1 MRPRPAP
8 AVRARGGSG
17 HVRLHVLG
25 GGLNHGPRPV
35 PYRGVEAYD
44 IVRALVDALPVG
56 SALFLSH
63 PTSGLNAEKIAK
75 VAETY
80 HERGFTFVPR
90 SSGFRQS

>member
-1 MRPRPAP
+1 M
-8 AVRARGGSG
+8 
-17 HVRLHVLG
+17 
-25 GGLNHGPRPV
+25 
-35 PYRGVEAYD
+35 YD

-63 PTSGLNAEKIAK
+63 LTSGLNAEKIAK

-80 HERGFTFVPR
+80 HERGFTFVLR

>member
-1 MRPRPAP
+1 M
-8 AVRARGGSG
+8 
-17 HVRLHVLG
+17 
-25 GGLNHGPRPV
+25 
-35 PYRGVEAYD
+35 
-44 IVRALVDALPVG
+44 VRALVDALPVG

>member
-1 MRPRPAP
+1 M
-8 AVRARGGSG
+8 
-17 HVRLHVLG
+17 
-25 GGLNHGPRPV
+25 
-35 PYRGVEAYD
+35 
-44 IVRALVDALPVG
+44 RALVDALPVG

-63 PTSGLNAEKIAK
+63 LTSGLNAEKIAK